1 MFWDIISDLAFHKLT
16 YLVNNVSPMNT
27 CSSHIAVGNTPCILG
42 VIMAV
47 QFMLTAVNKSPIK
60 NKQLGYWKTQ

>member
-1 MFWDIISDLAFHKLT
+1 MFWDSISDLAFHKLVH
-16 YLVNNVSPMNT
+16 LVNNVGPMSAH
-27 CSSHIAVGNTPCILG
+27 SSHTAAGNTTYFLG

-60 NKQLGYWKTQ
+60 SKRLGYGKTQ